1 VKSDAVPSLRA
12 KETRSFHKLP
22 FRPEKACCT
31 WRRVFTTSKG
41 VVMKAA
47 AVPEIELAIK
57 ATNGD

>member
-1 VKSDAVPSLRA
+1 MPVMHCAECV
-12 KETRSFHKLP
+12 T
-22 FRPEKACCT
+22 CCT